1 MLQASLDQNV
11 AVTAITQEAMLSDI
25 ASKEA
30 AQREG
35 DD

>member
-1 MLQASLDQNV
+1 MQASLDQNIP
-11 AVTAITQEAMLSDI
+11 VTAITQEAMLSDI
-25 ASKEA
+25 ASREA